1 MPGQC
6 SVAPF
11 AVAGWLTAAHNCR
24 NSARTRVALCWVL
37 LSSPARVG
45 STRCKTRCTV
55 TEVAWSA
62 LAHPVAAAAAAGVA
76 EDEALED
83 AGAEDAAWA
92 ADVPGA
98 DDVAPAP
105 AGAEAVTEPHPAS
118 AEHSSTASTVPRTW
132 RGDIIML
139 GRSAHV
145 ISSIDSAVPQ
155 STPAAITAP
164 TTMSSR
170 HAISSLRSPAAAPIR
185 APSSRPASDMATL
198 TTPNTTAART
208 IPAW

>member
-1 MPGQC
+1 M
-6 SVAPF
+6 
-11 AVAGWLTAAHNCR
+11 
-24 NSARTRVALCWVL
+24 
-37 LSSPARVG
+37 
-45 STRCKTRCTV
+45 
-55 TEVAWSA
+55 TEVAWSTP
-62 LAHPVAAAAAAGVA
+62 AHPVADAADAAAADVA
-76 EDEALED
+76 EDEDED
-83 AGAEDAAWA
+83 DAAEDAAWA
-92 ADVPGA
+92 ADVSDA

-118 AEHSSTASTVPRTW
+118 AEHSSTARTVPRTW
-132 RGDIIML
+132 RGDIMVL
-139 GRSAHV
+139 GRSARV

-155 STPAAITAP
+155 STPVAITAP